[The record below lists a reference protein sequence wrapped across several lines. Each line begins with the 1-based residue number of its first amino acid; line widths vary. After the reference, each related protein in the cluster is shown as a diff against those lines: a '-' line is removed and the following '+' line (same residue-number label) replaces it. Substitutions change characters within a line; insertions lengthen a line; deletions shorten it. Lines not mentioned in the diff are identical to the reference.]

1 MVWLIPQLR
10 KGDEMTEAINEK
22 NGCNCR
28 LEDKS
33 PRCSECGRRLDP
45 DPQEAVAQGEQFWAD
60 NFPGFSAARR
70 IERFSGVAIDKPNQ
84 KE

>member
-1 MVWLIPQLR
+1 MPKVVNLEDAVRAANALA
-10 KGDEMTEAINEK
+10 EE
-22 NGCNCR
+22 NGWRCR
-28 LEDKS
+28 LEIDKS

-45 DPQEAVAQGEQFWAD
+45 DPQEAVAQGERFWAD

-70 IERFSGVAIDKPNQ
+70 LKRFSGLAIDKPNQ